1 MEYYNPI
8 DNSSKRYAAAVTL
21 VVMALAAVLISF
33 ITIELELRN
42 RNDHYIEIEYTE
54 EMVEEAEGATVADII
69 TYAGEE
75 YFRQA
80 ERRAL
85 EQTAEYESAI
95 ISTGGGLPVWSD
107 NQAWIAERGVSVYLK
122 RTPEQILSRLS
133 PHGRYKRPKLR
144 GLSDEEVLKVMRE
157 GIAEREPI
165 YEKADVV
172 IDCDKVSD
180 YEIVDKLVEF
190 ITENGKRKTENF

>member
-1 MEYYNPI
+1 MGTGKSTLGRKI
-8 DNSSKRYAAAVTL
+8 AKRT
-21 VVMALAAVLISF
+21 
-33 ITIELELRN
+33 ELPFL
-42 RNDHYIEIEYTE
+42 DTDK
-54 EMVEEAEGATVADII
+54 MVEEAEGATVADII

-133 PHGRYKRPKLR
+133 PHGRFKRPKLR
-144 GLSDEEVLKVMRE
+144 GLSDEEVLQVMRE

-165 YEKADVV
+165 YEKADIV
-172 IDCDKVSD
+172 IDCSQTSD
-180 YEIVDKLVEF
+180 WEIVDRLCELVKNADE
-190 ITENGKRKTENF
+190 